1 MTTACSEFRRIVNEA
16 NNCFVLFSIISH
28 ISYYPD
34 IVMRCLLFDSI
45 FLNNATRL
53 NGRAE

>member
-1 MTTACSEFRRIVNEA
+1 MKLTTALCYFLLYRIYRYVMR
-16 NNCFVLFSIISH
+16 
-28 ISYYPD
+28 SYYPD